1 MIKSIV
7 LPVVI
12 TASLAVPASADAQL
26 CEAMA
31 TTAKGTII
39 ARDNGTPLSSL
50 QDEIAEA
57 ARGTQMYDLL
67 MDLVIKTYEGFP
79 NATPEEAYE
88 ATYVQCIASMD

>member
-1 MIKSIV
+1 MIKSIA
-7 LPVVI
+7 LAVVM
-12 TASLAVPASADAQL
+12 TASLAAPASADPQL
-26 CEAMA
+26 CQAMA

-50 QDEIAEA
+50 QDEIAKA
-57 ARGTQMYDLL
+57 ARGTQMYDPL

-88 ATYVQCIASMD
+88 STYVQCISSMD